1 MTSLLEKLESFQE
14 RRRFPDWQPK
24 PCHSR
29 FYGIRGNQQ
38 VLERLLQFVD
48 LEVTVGEWL
57 QQAKHRLPSDT
68 HQLIDRNSS
77 DELKH
82 DTVLRYLTSYV
93 GLVEPDDRA
102 RALVNEWQHQAPC
115 FALAYA
121 LEMGI
126 FMSILPWLT
135 KNGDLYCA
143 TVSQWISDDEVVHV
157 LTNRELAAELGE
169 SVTSDLCSLVA
180 RTIYYILEPEGHQ
193 EAVAQAKRSIRRIS
207 TGEDPSASLQ
217 STAVV
222 TAFFEQNERNEI
234 MY

>member
-1 MTSLLEKLESFQE
+1 MSSLLEKLQSFQE
-14 RRRFPDWQPK
+14 RRKFPDWQPK

-29 FYGIRGNQQ
+29 FYGIRGNQG
-38 VLERLLQFVD
+38 VLERLLQLID
-48 LEVTVGEWL
+48 LEVSVGEWI
-57 QQAKHRLPSDT
+57 QQAKHRLPSDV

-93 GLVEPDDRA
+93 GLVERSEQA
-102 RALVNEWQHQAPC
+102 TALVNEWQSQQPS

-135 KNGDLYCA
+135 KHGDLYCA
-143 TVSQWISDDEVVHV
+143 TVSQWISEDEVVHV
-157 LTNRELAAELGE
+157 LTNRELAAELRE
-169 SVTSDLCSLVA
+169 SVSGDLCSLVA

-193 EAVAQAKRSIRRIS
+193 EAVYQAKRSIRRIS

-217 STAVV
+217 STAIV
-222 TAFFEQNERNEI
+222 TAFFEQNERAEI